1 MQSKSSDCGA
11 VSGWSYFTARSIS
24 RTGLVGMIVIAMTG
38 CPGNRTATAT
48 REGKPHAG
56 VTLKIACEDAVVLEA
71 FASRA
76 QGWAGRSGASVAK
89 SAAADADIIIG
100 SSAEVGARAATADAQ
115 PVPEALKALE
125 HPGQW
130 IRMLTPYRDT
140 LAAWAGQP
148 CAIPLAGDG
157 AVLVFNT
164 TALTDAKL
172 TEAYRAKFGQP
183 LPNPPRTWDD
193 LAEIS
198 EACVAAGRKAGLAPR
213 DPLADFLRALR
224 PSTALPWPRPRAAR
238 WRRSR
243 LRMWLTLVPRV

>member
-1 MQSKSSDCGA
+1 
-11 VSGWSYFTARSIS
+11 
-24 RTGLVGMIVIAMTG
+24 MIVIAMTG